1 MISDPDCC
9 YYLHCPTFNYPVVP
23 NPMNDRENAKNY
35 VKYKNNPNQT
45 SKIHLTLSATSPN
58 LQHPVDIM
66 RFMTNLDNLTRDFPE
81 NFKWAGEMNVM
92 KHALVGN
99 GFFKEDTSPRLTK
112 KFIQDGNLDL
122 FFKDMESKG
131 WPVTL
136 HNDLGNFKI

>member
-9 YYLHCPTFNYPVVP
+9 YYLHCPTFDYPVVP
-23 NPMNDRENAKNY
+23 NPLNDRENAENY
-35 VKYKNNPNQT
+35 VKYKNNPNQS
-45 SKIHLTLSATSPN
+45 SKIHLTLSATFPN
-58 LQHPVDIM
+58 LQNPVDI
-66 RFMTNLDNLTRDFPE
+66 MTNLDNLTRDYPE

-112 KFIQDGNLDL
+112 KFIEGGKLDP

-136 HNDLGNFKI
+136 HNDLGKFKIS